1 MGRFTGLDPARD
13 GLNWYSYCC
22 NNPMALVDPDG
33 LDPYPAWLN
42 WMHFG
47 GRVHSQSSLWI
58 TGKDYYVN
66 QRISTVIGEGG
77 SRLRPDLVL
86 KKGNAVLELK
96 SDRSGN
102 DAVANAQMAKYC
114 EESKGILVPGDAQ
127 AFMKQFRGKLDLGI
141 IPDNLGNR
149 YRVTVTAG
157 MGAALLYHAEKI
169 DNSAKQPESIM
180 SPDTMLA
187 IIAFILAVMGYN
199 GGRIPQSAR

>member
-1 MGRFTGLDPARD
+1 M
-13 GLNWYSYCC
+13 
-22 NNPMALVDPDG
+22 
-33 LDPYPAWLN
+33 
-42 WMHFG
+42 
-47 GRVHSQSSLWI
+47 
-58 TGKDYYVN
+58 
-66 QRISTVIGEGG
+66 
-77 SRLRPDLVL
+77 
-86 KKGNAVLELK
+86 
-96 SDRSGN
+96 
-102 DAVANAQMAKYC
+102 
-114 EESKGILVPGDAQ
+114 
-127 AFMKQFRGKLDLGI
+127 DLGI